1 MFSQLL
7 KPGRLGTMKL
17 KNRFVVPA
25 MVTNFAEED
34 GSIGELIH
42 NYYLARAKGGYG
54 LIIVEATA
62 VSPDGRGFV
71 RHPVLYN
78 DDGLV
83 GWKKL
88 ADAVHDTGG
97 KIAAQL
103 FHAGRQTYEH
113 ITGEQPVAPSPISSP
128 KHNTLPRELSKND
141 IHRLVKAY
149 GMAAL
154 RAKNAGLDGVEVHGG
169 HGYLVSQFISPI
181 FNKRIDEYGGDLLSR
196 MRFALEIIDEIRS
209 KAGKGYPVWIRISAE
224 DQLPGGIELEE
235 AKVLARILSEAGYDA
250 INVSAG
256 LTAGGYKKAAS
267 TVAPMS
273 VAPGFNLYNC
283 TEIKRSVN
291 VPVIAVGRIN
301 DPLMGE
307 QVLKEKRA
315 DFIAMGRGSIA
326 DPELPNKVAAKRYAD
341 ICPCIGCMQGCT
353 QRMGEGLKISCM
365 MNPAVGSEGR
375 FDNTPSKI
383 PAPRKV
389 VIVGG
394 GPAGLMVSQY
404 LGLRGHDLVL
414 FEKQPKLGGQFLLGA
429 VPPGKQEIARG
440 ISYLIRQLHNAKV
453 EVKLGTVA
461 NEELIMNEEP
471 DVVIICS
478 GGKPIIPLIPGIE
491 RENVVLANEVLAGTK
506 NVGQRVA
513 IIGAGLV
520 GCETADFLAE
530 RNKDLTI
537 IEMTDQ
543 VAGEMQAALRY
554 QLLNRLDAY
563 GVTMILSAEAKE
575 FNENDL
581 TVVRDGGEQ
590 RVGCF
595 DSFVLAVGVQSENDL
610 YEKLKNKVN
619 AIYLIGDARK
629 PGKAIDAVME
639 AFELGYCI

>member
-78 DDGLV
+78 DDGLP

-88 ADAVHDTGG
+88 ADAVHGTGG
-97 KIAAQL
+97 KIAVQL
-103 FHAGRQTYEH
+103 FHAGRQTYEQ

-128 KHNTLPRELSKND
+128 KHNIIPRELSKDD
-141 IHRLVKAY
+141 IKRLVKAY
-149 GMAAL
+149 GTAAL
-154 RAKNAGLDGVEVHGG
+154 RAKKAGLDGVEVHGG

-181 FNKRIDEYGGDLLSR
+181 FNKRTDEYGGDLLSR

-209 KAGKGYPVWIRISAE
+209 QVGKNYPVWIRISAE

-235 AKVLARILSEAGYDA
+235 AKVKARILAEAGYDA

-307 QVLKEKRA
+307 QVLREKRA
-315 DFIAMGRGSIA
+315 DFIAMGRSSIA
-326 DPELPNKVAAKRYAD
+326 DPELPNKVAANRYAD

-365 MNPAVGSEGR
+365 MNPAVGSESG
-375 FDNTPSKI
+375 FENTPCE
-383 PAPRKV
+383 APVPKKV
-389 VIVGG
+389 IVVGG

-404 LGLRGHDLVL
+404 LGLRGHDVVL
-414 FEKQPKLGGQFLLGA
+414 FETQTKLGGQLLLGA

-440 ISYLIRQLHNAKV
+440 ISFLARQLNNRKV
-453 EVKLGTVA
+453 QVKLAVDA
-461 NEELIMNEEP
+461 NEELIMTEKP
-471 DVVIICS
+471 DAVIICS
-478 GGKPIIPLIPGIE
+478 GAKPIVPPIPGIE
-491 RENVVLANEVLAGTK
+491 RENVVLATDVLAGKK

-543 VAGEMQAALRY
+543 VAGDMQAALRY
-554 QLLNRLDAY
+554 HLLNRLDAY
-563 GVTMILSAEAKE
+563 GVKMILSAEVKQ
-575 FNENDL
+575 FCDNEL
-581 TVVRDGGEQ
+581 VIMCDGEEQ
-590 RVGCF
+590 RIGCF
-595 DSFVLAVGVQSENDL
+595 DSFVLAVGMQSDNDL
-610 YEKLKNKVN
+610 YEKLENKVN
-619 AIYLIGDARK
+619 DIYLIGDARN

-639 AFELGYCI
+639 AFELAYSI